1 VASNPSGRDW
11 RAPEG
16 ADRPAGGRAR
26 DAGADGRDFLDR
38 LASRAG
44 RTPASITGMTDS
56 GTVFARHAVAISTVR
71 EFAQRS
77 GAHRVVLLLDG
88 GEGSAT
94 MFELAHGAPLELT
107 EHGVT
112 YAVDPAA
119 ADVAPLPLPE
129 LRPAPATAL
138 AVDPVAGEVAAPLGV
153 LANLGEGLLGLAA
166 AFGGLSVATA
176 DFPTRNPEHTLT
188 IAARPGEPLV
198 LAVGDQQFA
207 LPEGWPSRSG

>member
-1 VASNPSGRDW
+1 
-11 RAPEG
+11 
-16 ADRPAGGRAR
+16 
-26 DAGADGRDFLDR
+26 
-38 LASRAG
+38 
-44 RTPASITGMTDS
+44 MTDS
-56 GTVFARHAVAISTVR
+56 DGVLARHAVAIATVR
-71 EFAQRS
+71 EFSQRS
-77 GAHRVVLLLDG
+77 GAHRVILLLDRG
-88 GEGSAT
+88 DGPAT
-94 MFELAHGAPLELT
+94 MLELVHGEPLELT
-107 EHGVT
+107 EDAVT

-119 ADVAPLPLPE
+119 AEVAPLPLPE

-176 DFPTRNPEHTLT
+176 DFPTRDAEHTLT

-207 LPEGWPSRSG
+207 LPEGWPSRPAV